1 MTNVLLGVDVFVACD
16 TTLTPLLL
24 LLLLLLILNPLPLR
38 LEKMFSA
45 F

>member
-1 MTNVLLGVDVFVACD
+1 MFFLGVDVFVACD
-16 TTLTPLLL
+16 TTLTPLLLL